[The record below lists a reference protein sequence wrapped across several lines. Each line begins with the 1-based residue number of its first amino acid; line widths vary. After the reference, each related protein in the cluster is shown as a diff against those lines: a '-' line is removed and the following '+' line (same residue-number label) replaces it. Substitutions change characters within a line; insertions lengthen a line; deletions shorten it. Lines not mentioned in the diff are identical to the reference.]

1 MRETPE
7 TPILP
12 SMAESSAPEQPPVA
26 PRIDLMSYDASG
38 VEVRT
43 LDTLAEA
50 IRFTSDPSRKVWIDV
65 EGLHASEVVQ
75 ELERLISLHPMAADL
90 LRNGNARAMVEDY
103 GDHRL
108 ATMVFV
114 HDARTSEVIDFV
126 FNDRVMVTIQER
138 PGDCFNGV
146 RERLKSGTDRARELG
161 APFLFALLGRAICDS
176 YQPVIDR
183 FSHRIEKMESALTR
197 RPERGMLAK
206 IHSLRTRLLE
216 LRQQIVPLHES
227 IHAINIR
234 RADQPNA
241 DELTLALRSLADEL
255 AEVRDALD
263 FHRDEIQRLTD
274 LYLNGISNRLNDV
287 MRVLTII
294 STLFMP
300 LSFLASLYGMNF
312 DREVSPWNMPELG
325 WKYGYLAVLG
335 VMCTVSVSLV
345 VFFWRKGWIADPTT
359 ERRHGI
365 DGLALDM
372 VEFIGLS
379 SGGGSQGRRSRRR
392 KPAGSVRARAAD
404 PQR

>member
-1 MRETPE
+1 
-7 TPILP
+7 
-12 SMAESSAPEQPPVA
+12 
-26 PRIDLMSYDASG
+26 MSYDASG
-38 VEVRT
+38 VQVRT
-43 LDTLAEA
+43 LASLAEA
-50 IRFTSDPSRKVWIDV
+50 APLIRDGSAKVWIDV

-75 ELERLISLHPMAADL
+75 ELEKLMSLHPMAADL

-103 GDHRL
+103 GTHKL

-126 FNDRVMVTIQER
+126 FNERVMVTIQER
-138 PGDCFNGV
+138 PGDCFDGV
-146 RERLKSGTDRARELG
+146 RERLRSGTDRARELG
-161 APFLFALLGRAICDS
+161 APFLFSLLGRAICDS
-176 YQPVIDR
+176 YQPVLER

-197 RPERGMLAK
+197 KPDRGMLAK
-206 IHSLRTRLLE
+206 IHSLRTKLLE
-216 LRQQIVPLHES
+216 LRQQIVPLQES
-227 IHAINIR
+227 IFTINTR
-234 RADQPNA
+234 RSEQTGA

-312 DREVSPWNMPELG
+312 DREASPWNMPELG
-325 WKYGYLAVLG
+325 WKFGYLAVLG
-335 VMCTVSVSLV
+335 VMCAVSVSLV
-345 VFFWRKGWIADPTT
+345 VFFWRKGWLADPTV

-379 SGGGSQGRRSRRR
+379 AAGGHQGRRSRRR
-392 KPAGSVRARAAD
+392 KPAASVRTRAAD